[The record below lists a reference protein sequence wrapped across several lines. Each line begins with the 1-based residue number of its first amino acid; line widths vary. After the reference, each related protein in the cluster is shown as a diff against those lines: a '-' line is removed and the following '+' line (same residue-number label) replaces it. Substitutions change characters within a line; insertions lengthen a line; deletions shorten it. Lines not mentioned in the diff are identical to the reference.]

1 MAKSNEIE
9 AGAREIAED
18 LRLPGGG
25 QKKLARVVKN
35 HLDWFD
41 LAEDRGFT
49 WADMSRLL
57 FAAGAKA
64 ANGNAFSV
72 STLYLTVRRKRED
85 AKLIGGD
92 AASSSK
98 SATEI
103 QSSKRELPRRKGQTA
118 PVPTESGNDVLPR
131 DPRKPRRSTSKK
143 PERRSRKEGKKQAED
158 STERRLSPTTS
169 GTISPKTSS
178 KKDLLAFMQRSAA
191 VRGFKS
197 EE

>member
-9 AGAREIAED
+9 AGARAIAED

-25 QKKLARVVKN
+25 QKKLARVVRN
-35 HLDWFD
+35 HLDWFAI
-41 LAEDRGFT
+41 AEDRGFT

-57 FAAGAKA
+57 FAAGAKGE
-64 ANGNAFSV
+64 NGSAFSV

-85 AKLIGGD
+85 ARLIGGD

-98 SATEI
+98 SITGI
-103 QSSKRELPRRKGQTA
+103 QGSKQKSPQRKGRLDL
-118 PVPTESGNDVLPR
+118 VPIPSGNVEQPR
-131 DPRKPRRSTSKK
+131 EPRQVRRSTSEKH
-143 PERRSRKEGKKQAED
+143 ERRSKKEERKQVED
-158 STERRLSPTTS
+158 STERRLSPTKS
-169 GTISPKTSS
+169 GAVT

-197 EE
+197 GE